1 VPDLRTVDRPDHTW
15 HRCCDMWILSRRCG
29 NRGAQKV
36 LSPQGLLKRGSKML
50 CNTLKRIVF
59 EDDGMEMVEWAIV
72 GVVFAV
78 AAAIFWTD
86 LGTAV
91 DGALGQIET
100 SIAGAP

>member
-1 VPDLRTVDRPDHTW
+1 MAGELRMGTAQQEGSVMLRNTIKRLVVEDH
-15 HRCCDMWILSRRCG
+15 
-29 NRGAQKV
+29 
-36 LSPQGLLKRGSKML
+36 
-50 CNTLKRIVF
+50 
-59 EDDGMEMVEWAIV
+59 GMEMVEWAIV

-78 AAAIFWTD
+78 AAAVFWTD